1 MGGVATKLVDR
12 NTTIPASRS
21 QIFST
26 AADNQT
32 SVQIRVFQGERAMF
46 ADNKELGQFILDGI
60 PPAGRGMPQVEV
72 TLDVDANGILNVK
85 AVEKTTGKAQSITIK
100 GSSGLSKDDVEKMK
114 KEAEAHAKDDAE
126 KKELVEVKNTADNM
140 IYTAEKSLK
149 DAGDKVPA
157 DIKTSVEVKIA
168 EVKKVKEPSASS
180 GQVDITALKTATEA
194 LSNELQ
200 KIGEAMQKAQTEASA
215 NQAKPD
221 ETKTEGGDTVRDAE
235 VKEEPKS

>member
-1 MGGVATKLVDR
+1 MGGVATKLVER

-114 KEAEAHAKDDAE
+114 KEAEAHATEDAA
-126 KKELVEVKNTADNM
+126 KKEAVEVRNTADNT
-140 IYTAEKSLK
+140 IYTAEKALK
-149 DAGDKVPA
+149 DAGDKAPA
-157 DIKTSVEVKIA
+157 DIKANVEAKIA
-168 EVKKVKEPSASS
+168 EVKKVKDGTDVAA
-180 GQVDITALKTATEA
+180 IKTAVEA
-194 LSNELQ
+194 LSTELQ
-200 KIGEAMQKAQTEASA
+200 KVGEAMQKANPTASA
-215 NQAKPD
+215 EATASQGEN
-221 ETKTEGGDTVRDAE
+221 VRDAE
-235 VKEEPKS
+235 ATENTDSSTGSEQGQK